1 MQIVSGIA
9 AASAVAFIAAIVI
22 AIVLL
27 LWFRGK
33 RRNHVSISDTEV
45 IFVYLLAFVHALCC
59 GQDPYPHP
67 ALSVS
72 IRLLAHFQAVKYS
85 VTQQPETNR
94 EGSPTTSEYSP
105 SVEAKQVT
113 MCIFLIFDVVQFS
126 GPHCGRAILC
136 C

>member
-1 MQIVSGIA
+1 M
-9 AASAVAFIAAIVI
+9 I
-22 AIVLL
+22 AIVLV

-33 RRNHVSISDTEV
+33 HRNQVAISDTEV
-45 IFVYLLAFVHALCC
+45 ILVYLLAFVHARRC

-72 IRLLAHFQAVKYS
+72 IRLLAHVQADEHS
-85 VTQQPETNR
+85 AMQEPLTNR

-105 SVEAKQVT
+105 IVEAKQVT

-126 GPHCGRAILC
+126 GPHCGRALLC

>member
-1 MQIVSGIA
+1 MQIVGGIA
-9 AASAVAFIAAIVI
+9 AASAVALIAAIVI

-33 RRNHVSISDTEV
+33 QRNHVAISDTEV
-45 IFVYLLAFVHALCC
+45 ILVYLLAFVHALRC
-59 GQDPYPHP
+59 GRDPYPHH

-72 IRLLAHFQAVKYS
+72 IRLLACFQTDEHSAM
-85 VTQQPETNR
+85 QEPLTNR

-105 SVEAKQVT
+105 SVEGKQVA
-113 MCIFLIFDVVQFS
+113 MFIFDVVQFS
-126 GPHCGRAILC
+126 GPHCGRALLC